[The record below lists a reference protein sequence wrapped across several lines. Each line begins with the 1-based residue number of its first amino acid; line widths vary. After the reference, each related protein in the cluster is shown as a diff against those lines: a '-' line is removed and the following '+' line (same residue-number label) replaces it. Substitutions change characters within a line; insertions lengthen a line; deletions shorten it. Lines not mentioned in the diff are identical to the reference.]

1 MNKRF
6 QALVERLKKED
17 MDYLLVTD
25 PASISYLTD
34 KMIYPGERMLVL
46 CVSAKGQHASTYLKH
61 LILRKFGFLTQ
72 MIISKC

>member
-46 CVSAKGQHASTYLKH
+46 CVSAKGQQIGRAHV
-61 LILRKFGFLTQ
+61 
-72 MIISKC
+72 